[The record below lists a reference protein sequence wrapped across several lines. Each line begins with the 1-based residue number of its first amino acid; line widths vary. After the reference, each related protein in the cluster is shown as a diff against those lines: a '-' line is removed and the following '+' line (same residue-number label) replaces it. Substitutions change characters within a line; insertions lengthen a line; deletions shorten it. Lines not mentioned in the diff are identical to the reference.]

1 MIETQN
7 RLREKVLAMLDRAIF
22 TPYPGFREIN
32 RGFLK
37 VLYLGHLFVKT
48 RRVTEYEDAMMEGLT
63 PALDMENRMAR
74 MLRLDPGEMI
84 NPFCLVS
91 FGRRM
96 MVGLL
101 TRTAQAPRGDVS
113 PRGFLFFDFFREIF
127 HTEVETLSRPLRG
140 GKEGP
145 ACRVM

>member
-1 MIETQN
+1 MIE
-7 RLREKVLAMLDRAIF
+7 
-22 TPYPGFREIN
+22 G
-32 RGFLK
+32 LK
-37 VLYLGHLFVKT
+37 
-48 RRVTEYEDAMMEGLT
+48 
-63 PALDMENRMAR
+63 PALDRENGMAR
-74 MLRLDPGEMI
+74 MLRLVPGKMI